1 MVLPLKIKMLIMSII
16 NFSEFNLNEELTKIK
31 AGDKVVVTKEDTSDE
46 PERSLKVGTEYIV
59 KTLDYLSGWLHLEG
73 EKYLHNPD
81 NFKKVKPDKKINE
94 NSATTGVVGSGGA
107 VGGGATG
114 NFTSAAGISVSGGDS
129 GTAFSTNSVN
139 GMGAIKSSQPSSIP
153 GQVWGGDGVDGSGDI
168 GSVLG
173 TYTKQPAGGVDKKR
187 KKKGEEVENKIK
199 NMYIVKFS
207 EFDGVKNVKE
217 NAYIPPKKIKCQECG
232 EEVEDDFV
240 SLLGHV
246 QNKHWA
252 QPTEKFIDCEP
263 REMVQRFFHVVPEKK

>member
-1 MVLPLKIKMLIMSII
+1 MNIL
-16 NFSEFNLNEELTKIK
+16 NFSEFNLNEGLTKIK
-31 AGDKVVVTKEDTSDE
+31 VGDTVEVTKDNTSDE
-46 PERSLKVGTEYIV
+46 PKRSLKVGDKYVV
-59 KTLDYLSGWLHLEG
+59 KSLDYLSGWLKLEG

-81 NFKKVKPDKKINE
+81 NFKKVRLDKKINE
-94 NSATTGVVGSGGA
+94 DSATTSVGAGTGTA
-107 VGGGATG
+107 AGGGSSG
-114 NFTSAAGISVSGGDS
+114 SYTSAAGISVSGGDS

-252 QPTEKFIDCEP
+252 QPTEKFVDCEP
-263 REMVQRFFHVVPEKK
+263 REMVQRFFHIIPEKK